1 MLRLIV
7 LLFSLVTGALHA
19 EVIVTGA
26 TVRLLPPGVPNTA
39 AYFSIQNSADTRQTL
54 IGASADFASK
64 AEIHNH
70 VLVNDM
76 MSMQQQSEVVI
87 QPGEIIQ
94 FSPGGLHIM
103 LFGLKQPLHEGQSV
117 TFSLQT
123 KEGESISITAN
134 VARPKA
140 SAPSAPS
147 AHSHH

>member
-7 LLFSLVTGALHA
+7 LLSSFVSGALFA
-19 EVIVTGA
+19 EIIVTDA

-39 AYFSIQNSADTRQTL
+39 AYFSIQNRSDTSQIL
-54 IGASADFASK
+54 IGASTDFATK

-70 VLVNDM
+70 ILVHDM

-87 QPGEIIQ
+87 HPGESVQ

-117 TFSLQT
+117 AITLLT
-123 KEGESISITAN
+123 KEGEPIIIKAN
-134 VARPKA
+134 VTQ
-140 SAPSAPS
+140 PSI
-147 AHSHH
+147 HKHH